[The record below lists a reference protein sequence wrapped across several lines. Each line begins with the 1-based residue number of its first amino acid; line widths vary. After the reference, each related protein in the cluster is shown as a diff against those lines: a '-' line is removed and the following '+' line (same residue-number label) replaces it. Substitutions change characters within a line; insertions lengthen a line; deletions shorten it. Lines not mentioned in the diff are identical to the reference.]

1 MNNVKVKVYKKL
13 PKKVVQK
20 NNGTEVII
28 NNRIDEICTQE
39 RFSDEK
45 VIYFD
50 FCLITVYVPLLSFQ
64 Q

>member
-28 NNRIDEICTQE
+28 NNRIDEICTEE

-45 VIYFD
+45 VIYFY
-50 FCLITVYVPLLSFQ
+50 FCLITAYVPLLSFQ

>member
-39 RFSDEK
+39 KFSDEE
-45 VIYFD
+45 VIYFYC
-50 FCLITVYVPLLSFQ
+50 CLITVYVPLLTF
-64 Q
+64 